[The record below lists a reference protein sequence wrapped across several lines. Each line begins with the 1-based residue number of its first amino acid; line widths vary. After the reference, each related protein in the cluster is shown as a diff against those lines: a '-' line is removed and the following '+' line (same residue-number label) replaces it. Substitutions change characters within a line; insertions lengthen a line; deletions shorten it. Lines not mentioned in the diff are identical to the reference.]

1 MLRRHRTAAAL
12 LTVGLA
18 LPTGAAYAEGL
29 VGQPWGS
36 SSVVTP
42 VVGSGVAPETAGG
55 AASGVTAGDT
65 AAQDADRP
73 QVAPVPDPVLTP
85 VTEGEP
91 VHPEAVQTLLAD
103 ELDSDWLGDAQHVG
117 VAVFDVATGE
127 KLFSRMADT
136 GLTPASTTKL
146 LAAAAIV
153 RTLPMDEPF
162 RTRVVTGP
170 EPDMVVL
177 VAGGDM
183 MLASG
188 AGDPDAVEGHA
199 GLGDL
204 ADQTAAALRERGL
217 GVDGHQVR
225 LRLDTSY
232 ASGPIRPQGWTDYWL
247 DEGFTG
253 PITMLGLAQDRAL
266 PYNPAPRDP
275 AQETAIAFRAALVER
290 GIDVGGGPRTEVP
303 REAARDGADMLG
315 EVESAPARDV
325 LAEAMS
331 SSDNAMVEQLAR
343 QAAVADGVSTE
354 PAAVRDWVVQQVAAY
369 GVDTSGVTISDVSGL
384 SDGSRIPVQV
394 LGELLVIGADGSHP
408 EFAEVLGE
416 LPIAGYTG
424 TLWDRFHLDVQDPA
438 VGVARAKTGSLPGVS
453 SLAGLVVTRDSRLL
467 AYAVIADDIGRD
479 GAGLEAR
486 SVIDTVIAELAA
498 CGC

>member
-1 MLRRHRTAAAL
+1 MRRRHRTVAAL
-12 LTVGLA
+12 LAVGLS
-18 LPTGAAYAEGL
+18 LPSAAAYADSAGERMQG
-29 VGQPWGS
+29 PA
-36 SSVVTP
+36 P
-42 VVGSGVAPETAGG
+42 VVAAEGAGTAGAG
-55 AASGVTAGDT
+55 PRSAEPAAV
-65 AAQDADRP
+65 RP
-73 QVAPVPDPVLTP
+73 QIAPTPAPVLTP
-85 VTEGEP
+85 VSEGAP
-91 VHPEAVQTLLAD
+91 VTQEAVTTAITDDL
-103 ELDSDWLGDAQHVG
+103 ESDWLGGTQHVG

-127 KLFSRMADT
+127 KLFSRMADQ

-153 RTLPMDEPF
+153 SALPMDETF
-162 RTRVVTGP
+162 RTQVVTGP
-170 EPDMVVL
+170 EADQIVL

-183 MLASG
+183 MLARG

-204 ADQTAAALRERGL
+204 ADQTAAALKERGL

-232 ASGPIRPQGWTDYWL
+232 ASGPIRPEGWTDYWL

-253 PITMLGLAQDRAL
+253 PITMLGLAEDRAL

-275 AQETAIAFRAALVER
+275 AQATAIAFRAALTER
-290 GIDVGGGPRTEVP
+290 GINVGGGPSTEVP
-303 REAARDGADMLG
+303 REVAREGAELLG
-315 EVESAPARDV
+315 EVASAPARDV

-343 QAAVADGVSTE
+343 QAAVADGASAA
-354 PAAVRDWVVQQVAAY
+354 PAAVRDWVVQQVADY
-369 GVDTSGVTISDVSGL
+369 GVDTTDVTISDVSGL

-408 EFAEVLGE
+408 ELSEVLRE

-424 TLWDRFHLDVQDPA
+424 TLWDRFHLDAHDPA
-438 VGVARAKTGSLPGVS
+438 VGVARAKTGSLPGVT
-453 SLAGLVVTRDSRLL
+453 SLAGLVVTRDGRLL
-467 AYAVIADDIGRD
+467 AYAVIADDVGRD

>member
-1 MLRRHRTAAAL
+1 MVRRHRTVAAL

-18 LPTGAAYAEGL
+18 LPSTAAYADSAG
-29 VGQPWGS
+29 VQVRGPAA
-36 SSVVTP
+36 
-42 VVGSGVAPETAGG
+42 VVGSVELEGAGAG
-55 AASGVTAGDT
+55 SAS
-65 AAQDADRP
+65 AAQAAVRP
-73 QVAPVPDPVLTP
+73 QVAPTPPPVLTP
-85 VTEGEP
+85 VADG
-91 VHPEAVQTLLAD
+91 VAVDQEAVASVITD
-103 ELDSDWLGDAQHVG
+103 DLDSDWLGDRAHVG
-117 VAVFDVATGE
+117 VAVFDVETGE
-127 KLFSRMADT
+127 KLFSRLADQ

-153 RTLPMDEPF
+153 NALPMDEPF
-162 RTRVVTGP
+162 RTEVVTGP
-170 EPDMVVL
+170 EADQIVL

-183 MLASG
+183 MLARG

-204 ADQTAAALRERGL
+204 ADQTAAALKERGL

-232 ASGPIRPQGWTDYWL
+232 ASGPIRPEGWTDYWL

-253 PITMLGLAQDRAL
+253 PITLLGLQEDRAV

-275 AQETAIAFRAALVER
+275 AQATAIAFRQALTER
-290 GIDVGGGPRTEVP
+290 GIDVGGGPATEVP
-303 REAARDGADMLG
+303 REVAREGAEQLG
-315 EVESAPARDV
+315 VVESSPARDV

-343 QAAVADGVSTE
+343 QAAVADGASAE
-354 PAAVRDWVVQQVAAY
+354 PAAVRDWVVQQVADY
-369 GVDTSGVTISDVSGL
+369 GVDTTGVTIADVSGL
-384 SDGSRIPVQV
+384 SDGSLIPVRV
-394 LGELLVIGADGSHP
+394 LAELLVIGADGSHP
-408 EFAEVLGE
+408 EFSEVLRE

-424 TLWDRFHLDVQDPA
+424 TLWDRFHLDAHDPA
-438 VGVARAKTGSLPGVS
+438 VGVARAKTGSLPGVT

-467 AYAVIADDIGRD
+467 AYAVIADEVGQD

-486 SVIDTVIAELAA
+486 SVIDTIIAELAA